1 MLSVYLSISRC
12 DDIENDVIFY
22 FIFQFFMIG
31 MYKSSWFLF
40 TDLIYLYL
48 RSFYFF
54 FDLLILF
61 HKIFRRICLHLQT
74 HGYFK
79 LYIFLCSSFVW
90 VFSLLRM
97 DKWLF
102 FIIIPNILEKNVWSL
117 TVAHTTMVFFCF
129 TFQLFTTNIDGLI
142 RRYW

>member
-1 MLSVYLSISRC
+1 MLSVYLSISCC

-48 RSFYFF
+48 HSFYFF

-61 HKIFRRICLHLQT
+61 HKIFRRICLHFQT
-74 HGYFK
+74 YGYFK
-79 LYIFLCSSFVW
+79 LYIFVCSSFVW

-102 FIIIPNILEKNVWSL
+102 FIIIPNIHEKNVWRL
-117 TVAHTTMVFFCF
+117 TVAHNNGIF
-129 TFQLFTTNIDGLI
+129 LF
-142 RRYW
+142 YFPVVHY